1 MFTGLV
7 TDLGTIL
14 SVKPREKGVV
24 LSLRTAYDLSTVE
37 LGASIAVDGVCLT
50 VETKD
55 AGLFTATAGR
65 ETMERTTLGVRRPG
79 DRVHLEQALR
89 AGDRLGGHLVQGH
102 VDGVGT
108 LRSSFEDGESWVLW
122 VEAPPELSRY
132 IAEKG
137 SICIDGVS
145 LTVNELRGDAFR
157 VNVIPHTARS
167 THMTTRRPGEGVNLE
182 VDVLARYVER
192 LLRAESGGGNLSFE
206 RLRALGYTGKER

>member
-1 MFTGLV
+1 MARQADTVLPMV
-7 TDLGTIL
+7 RGTRYGPMRL
-14 SVKPREKGVV
+14 TPFSRRV
-24 LSLRTAYDLSTVE
+24 SM
-37 LGASIAVDGVCLT
+37 ASIW
-50 VETKD
+50 
-55 AGLFTATAGR
+55 FR
-65 ETMERTTLGVRRPG
+65 
-79 DRVHLEQALR
+79 
-89 AGDRLGGHLVQGH
+89 
-102 VDGVGT
+102 
-108 LRSSFEDGESWVLW
+108 